1 MKKTS
6 SLITYLA
13 ALVIGIILLALHEQV
28 QLVKGIVIAMGI
40 LITVPSAIMFFSS
53 FFKGR
58 LSSEGRGAYPA
69 WYTVLVACAGLV
81 LGIWMLVMPGFFE
94 VVVPYTMGVVLILV
108 GAAQLVFLFIASRP
122 YGPNPLWY
130 CVPVLSIAGGFILFF
145 IGPQGLNTWATIT
158 AGIVLIAVAANGL
171 ASLGR
176 EYRTDRERKLEGIDT
191 EDGDLAD

>member
-13 ALVIGIILLALHEQV
+13 ALVIGIILLSLHEQV
-28 QLVKGIVIAMGI
+28 NLVKGIVIAMGV

-53 FFKGR
+53 FFKGK
-58 LSSEGRGAYPA
+58 LTSEGSQAFPA
-69 WYTVLVACAGLV
+69 WYTILVACAGLV

-94 VVVPYTMGVVLILV
+94 AIVPYTLGTVLILL
-108 GAAQLVFLFIASRP
+108 GAAQLVFLYLASRP

-130 CVPVLSIAGGFILFF
+130 CVPVLSLAGGFILYF

-158 AGIVLIAVAANGL
+158 AGVIMIVVAANGI

-176 EYRTDRERKLEGIDT
+176 ECKTDREREKEGIGT
-191 EDGDLAD
+191 SDGDLAD